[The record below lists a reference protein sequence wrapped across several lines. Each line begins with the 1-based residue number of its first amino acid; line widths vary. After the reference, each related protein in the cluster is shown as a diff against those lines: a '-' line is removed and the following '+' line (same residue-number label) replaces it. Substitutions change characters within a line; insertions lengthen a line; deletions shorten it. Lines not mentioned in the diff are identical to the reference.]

1 MAYGFLAARH
11 QWFPYQL
18 YANARSAYQ
27 ALREVEPEVLPPN
40 VNLLD
45 KNAPAAPVIR
55 MLSPAAGSEKLLI
68 TGGPYEMMQRCPK
81 FGCLAWVIDRQG
93 RVLHSWEV
101 DTEQLF
107 AHIPNVSGKNKPENF
122 YPSGMAMTADGGLVM
137 AIQGRNTYPFQIG
150 LVRIDR
156 NGKPLWK
163 HWNNSHHWLTIA
175 NDGTIYAPYRTS
187 ANGMTHFGGTAV
199 ETRCKANL
207 DSEGVGV
214 YAADGRPLRRIPLL
228 SAIEASGYPGL
239 FYALRNGCDPLH
251 LNSIDLVTP
260 AIARKI
266 PGTAAGDLL
275 ISLREPGVV
284 AIIDGTDGHFKK
296 VIVGRTA
303 AQHSPRFL
311 PDGTA
316 LVLDNQGG
324 RKAQGGS
331 RVVRLDF
338 NTGASTTVF
347 PQPGETQEVPFF
359 TRTAGHIEI
368 SPDGRR
374 AMVVGKDPGRAIEID
389 VATGKPLWSLR
400 NSADLAPYFA
410 AKGIKATTTRA
421 QMKMWGAY
429 YLTDAQ
435 FAAAGLGATAN

>member
-1 MAYGFLAARH
+1 
-11 QWFPYQL
+11 
-18 YANARSAYQ
+18 
-27 ALREVEPEVLPPN
+27 
-40 VNLLD
+40 
-45 KNAPAAPVIR
+45 
-55 MLSPAAGSEKLLI
+55 
-68 TGGPYEMMQRCPK
+68 
-81 FGCLAWVIDRQG
+81 
-93 RVLHSWEV
+93 
-101 DTEQLF
+101 
-107 AHIPNVSGKNKPENF
+107 
-122 YPSGMAMTADGGLVM
+122 
-137 AIQGRNTYPFQIG
+137 
-150 LVRIDR
+150 
-156 NGKPLWK
+156 
-163 HWNNSHHWLTIA
+163 
-175 NDGTIYAPYRTS
+175 
-187 ANGMTHFGGTAV
+187 
-199 ETRCKANL
+199 
-207 DSEGVGV
+207 
-214 YAADGRPLRRIPLL
+214 
-228 SAIEASGYPGL
+228 
-239 FYALRNGCDPLH
+239 
-251 LNSIDLVTP
+251 VTP